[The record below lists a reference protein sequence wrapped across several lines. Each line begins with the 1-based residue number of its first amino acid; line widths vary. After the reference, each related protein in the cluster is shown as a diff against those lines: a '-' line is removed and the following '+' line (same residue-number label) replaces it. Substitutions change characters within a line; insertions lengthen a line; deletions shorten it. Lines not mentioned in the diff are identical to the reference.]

1 MVKIEGMSNKGY
13 ILNGLQMLTPKTTAA
28 MIAALSVVAMF
39 GAFTTVADQTA
50 FAQVTQTNTNT
61 NTATATITANPTASG
76 TGSVAASIITVTIDQ
91 GNCQVNVGANDDST
105 ASGTFE
111 SDDCS

>member
-1 MVKIEGMSNKGY
+1 
-13 ILNGLQMLTPKTTAA
+13 MLTPKTTAA

-76 TGSVAASIITVTIDQ
+76 SNSLAFTIASISQEQ
-91 GNCQVNVGANDDST
+91 GNCQMNVGANDDST